1 MFFDHEDFITK
12 GKLEI
17 TDKYIKVNDTTFTF
31 NEIKEMTVSG
41 KQTLIIYIGSDSY
54 RIASPTIG
62 FNPIK
67 YMQMYY
73 HITNINLGF
82 EDKFLGI

>member
-1 MFFDHEDFITK
+1 
-12 GKLEI
+12 
-17 TDKYIKVNDTTFTF
+17 
-31 NEIKEMTVSG
+31 MTVSG

-67 YMQMYY
+67 YMQKYY